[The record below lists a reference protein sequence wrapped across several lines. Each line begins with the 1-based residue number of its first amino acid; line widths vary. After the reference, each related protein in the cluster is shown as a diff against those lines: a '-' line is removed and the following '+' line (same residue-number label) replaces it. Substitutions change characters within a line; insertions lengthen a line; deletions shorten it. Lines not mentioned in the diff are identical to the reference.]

1 VAITSVVWQKAK
13 KSFPQAELVLLG
25 SPKLLQ
31 LFGGDGSL
39 RIRKIQYQTE
49 GGLLDR
55 IASWL
60 PVAEAVEEETA
71 ALRPEEFVVID
82 PDSRLLQLGLLPAL
96 QDESRY
102 FFLESRRFGE
112 AGHGSMSQITLRWL
126 NSMFGGQDE
135 IQDEI
140 LPAVSLRN
148 EDKEFGRELCRKL
161 RQGGSSFLVAANFG
175 VGGNREKRLPDPF
188 EEELLL
194 RLLEAGATVLLDKG
208 AGEEELDRTGRLA
221 DRVRA
226 SGRTVI
232 EADRESARRLSGPEP
247 IRCQMLTWRGEIGAF
262 SALVGESDEYIGYD
276 SAGQHIAAALEVP
289 TIDIFTEAAS
299 VVFQERWRP
308 CGRGVVKVA
317 GVAFLGGKPQN
328 PDAVLAEVVASHRA
342 IQSKSPARPRS
353 S

>member
-1 VAITSVVWQKAK
+1 
-13 KSFPQAELVLLG
+13 
-25 SPKLLQ
+25 
-31 LFGGDGSL
+31 
-39 RIRKIQYQTE
+39 
-49 GGLLDR
+49 
-55 IASWL
+55 
-60 PVAEAVEEETA
+60 
-71 ALRPEEFVVID
+71 
-82 PDSRLLQLGLLPAL
+82 
-96 QDESRY
+96 
-102 FFLESRRFGE
+102 
-112 AGHGSMSQITLRWL
+112 
-126 NSMFGGQDE
+126 
-135 IQDEI
+135 
-140 LPAVSLRN
+140 
-148 EDKEFGRELCRKL
+148 
-161 RQGGSSFLVAANFG
+161 
-175 VGGNREKRLPDPF
+175 
-188 EEELLL
+188 LL

-262 SALVGESDEYIGYD
+262 SAMVGESDEYIGYD
-276 SAGQHIAAALEVP
+276 SAGQHIAAALEVS

-299 VVFQERWRP
+299 SVFQERWRP

-342 IQSKSPARPRS
+342 IQSKSPAKPRS